1 MSFPSRKVVVG
12 IGEIL
17 AGDHGLGKHALRL
30 LKFQSD
36 HSKEIEY
43 IEAGTAGFD
52 LEHIIRESSHLL
64 VLDAADA
71 NRMPG
76 TIIEFSCDTIHLFE
90 GLRLM
95 AHQSEFHHVLQLA
108 CKSGF
113 LPGHLNFIGMQ
124 PNGLAIGLD
133 LSPAVETAMP
143 EMIRRAA
150 AILQSWKEELVYE
163 NE

>member
-17 AGDHGLGKHALRL
+17 AGDHGLGKHALRI
-30 LKFQSD
+30 LKMQSD
-36 HSKEIEY
+36 HSTEIEY

-52 LEHIIRESSHLL
+52 LEEIIRESSHLL

-71 NRMPG
+71 NRTPG
-76 TIIEFSCDTIHLFE
+76 AIIEFSCDNIHLFE

-95 AHQSEFHHVLQLA
+95 AHQSEFHHVLMLA
-108 CKSGF
+108 CKTGI
-113 LPGHLNFIGMQ
+113 LPRRLNFVGMQ

-133 LSPAVETAMP
+133 LSPAVEAAMP
-143 EMIRRAA
+143 EMIRRATTV
-150 AILQSWKEELVYE
+150 LQSWKEELVYE
-163 NE
+163 DE